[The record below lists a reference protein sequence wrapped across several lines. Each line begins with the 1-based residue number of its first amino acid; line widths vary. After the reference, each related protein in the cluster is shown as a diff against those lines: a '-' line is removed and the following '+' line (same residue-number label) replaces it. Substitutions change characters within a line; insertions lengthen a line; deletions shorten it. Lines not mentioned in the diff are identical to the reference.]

1 MGGFFGPKGGVSVTI
16 NFQEKF
22 FQKGV
27 LYIKGCMKVFIMKIL
42 L

>member
-22 FQKGV
+22 FQKGGP
-27 LYIKGCMKVFIMKIL
+27 YIYYYEL
-42 L
+42 A